1 MTSGNTFPRR
11 LTEIDD
17 LARPDHW
24 YLRPEDDCYF
34 LGEYT
39 ARKGFVFSVT
49 NQLVL
54 NFKKS
59 MDKRGTPE
67 WRYKNRAIGEAAA
80 AFRTALPEDWLNMA
94 TLVPIPPSKV
104 KSDPI
109 YDDRMVR
116 MLQSIRAQPRLDV
129 RELIV
134 QQANMDAAHGHQV
147 RPRPDEIEAN
157 YGIDERLRNPV
168 PQVIGLF
175 DDVLTTGAHYR
186 AASNVLKRAIPSVL
200 IIGLFIARRVPEAT
214 DIEDF
219 QL

>member
-1 MTSGNTFPRR
+1 
-11 LTEIDD
+11 
-17 LARPDHW
+17 
-24 YLRPEDDCYF
+24 
-34 LGEYT
+34 
-39 ARKGFVFSVT
+39 
-49 NQLVL
+49 
-54 NFKKS
+54 
-59 MDKRGTPE
+59 
-67 WRYKNRAIGEAAA
+67 
-80 AFRTALPEDWLNMA
+80 
-94 TLVPIPPSKV
+94 
-104 KSDPI
+104 
-109 YDDRMVR
+109 MVR

-175 DDVLTTGAHYR
+175 DDVLTTGAHYG